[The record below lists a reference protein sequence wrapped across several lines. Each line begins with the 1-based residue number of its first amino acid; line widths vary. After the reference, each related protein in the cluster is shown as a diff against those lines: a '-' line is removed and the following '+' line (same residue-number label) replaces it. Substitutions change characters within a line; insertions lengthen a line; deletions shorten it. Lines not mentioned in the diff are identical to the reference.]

1 MPTPSFDAIIIGGG
15 VNGLACAG
23 RLAQAGQKVLVLDAA
38 DTPGGGALTA
48 EFAPGY
54 RVDGLAHL
62 VTHLDAR
69 MLAALKP
76 VGHGLEWAVGS
87 MATTALSSDGGHLT
101 LNGAYGENVQ
111 GLDEDEAQR
120 WAALRGRL
128 LRHTEI
134 LRPLRE
140 ITPPLPGKGGG
151 KGNLLALGRAGL
163 NLRRLG
169 REDMQEFLRMILIN
183 VHDVVQEDLTDD
195 RLRGLLA
202 FDATLGTFLGP
213 RSPNSLFLL
222 WHRLSGDAGRIRWPR
237 GGMGALA
244 SALAEA
250 VRAAGAE
257 LRCAARVDR
266 VLSDGDRATG
276 VRLESGE
283 EIAARC
289 VISTANPRT
298 TFLDLLGARQVETG
312 LVRRLNNIR
321 MRGTA
326 AKLHL
331 ALKGAPDFRGADLR
345 HRLVIAPSSDTV
357 ENAFNHIKYGEFSPA
372 PVMEIT
378 CPTAHDSGFAPDGH
392 HVLSIVAQ
400 YAPYSLRGG
409 WEAGRDALQAA
420 ILKQLEAHAPGI
432 GELVTAVE
440 LLTPADIAARHGLVG
455 GSWHQGDLAVEQML
469 FMRPAVGIARY
480 ATPMP
485 GLWLAGAGSHPGGG
499 ISGTAGWNAANE
511 ILGAA

>member
-38 DTPGGGALTA
+38 DTPGGGALTV
-48 EFAPGY
+48 EFASGY
-54 RVDGLAHL
+54 RVDALAHL

-76 VGHGLEWAVGS
+76 DQHGLDWAVDA
-87 MATTALSSDGGHLT
+87 MASTALSSDGGHLT
-101 LNGAYGENVQ
+101 LTGAYGETVH
-111 GLDEDEAQR
+111 GLDEAEAQR
-120 WAALRGRL
+120 WATLRGRL

-140 ITPPLPGKGGG
+140 ITPPLPGKRGG

-169 REDMQEFLRMILIN
+169 REDMQQFLRMILIN
-183 VHDVVQEDLTDD
+183 VHDVVEEELIDD

-202 FDATLGTFLGP
+202 FDATLGAFLGP

-222 WHRLSGDAGRIRWPR
+222 WHRLAGDSGRIRWPR

-244 SALAEA
+244 TALAEA

-257 LRCAARVDR
+257 IRCAARVSR
-266 VLSDGDRATG
+266 VLSDGEQATG

-283 EIAARC
+283 EIAARR

-298 TFLDLLGARQVETG
+298 TFMELLGARQVETG

-345 HRLVIAPSSDTV
+345 HRLVIAPSSDAV
-357 ENAFNHIKYGEFSPA
+357 ESAFNHVKYGEFSPA

-378 CPTAHDSGFAPDGH
+378 CPSAHDAGFAPEGH

-400 YAPYSLRGG
+400 YAPYALRGG
-409 WEAGRDALQAA
+409 WEAGRDGFKAA
-420 ILKQLEAHAPGI
+420 IMTQLEAHAPGI
-432 GELVTAVE
+432 GELVAASE
-440 LLTPADIAARHGLVG
+440 LLSPADIAERHGLVG

-469 FMRPAVGIARY
+469 FMRPAVGMARY
-480 ATPMP
+480 ETPVP

-499 ISGTAGWNAANE
+499 VSGTAGWNAANE